1 MPADAGSHGGRGA
14 YAVGK
19 HATRRSGDLDPGYR
33 GRLKEHRMS
42 KPFKGTISRYASVGP
57 ANGDASPACATR
69 MSSRSLA
76 AVITARVPADPASS
90 DG

>member
-1 MPADAGSHGGRGA
+1 
-14 YAVGK
+14 
-19 HATRRSGDLDPGYR
+19 
-33 GRLKEHRMS
+33 MS

-57 ANGDASPACATR
+57 ANGGASPACATR

-76 AVITARVPADPASS
+76 AVITARVPSDPASS